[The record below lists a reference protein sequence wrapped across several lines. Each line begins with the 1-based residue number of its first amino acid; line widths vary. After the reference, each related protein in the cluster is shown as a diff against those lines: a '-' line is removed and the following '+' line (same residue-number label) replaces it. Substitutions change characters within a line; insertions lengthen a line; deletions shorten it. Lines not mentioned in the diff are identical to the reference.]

1 MLSFSRVTWIILVVV
16 AAHAVTAAEPIKIA
30 QIKNDYAANN
40 QHEVPLVAW
49 TEGGGAPGVKFL
61 LFANGDVLVP
71 NARAKSRLGKGRLGP
86 ETVRAVVA
94 KLEAQD
100 KFWALSSRYA
110 DPNGLIVEGPET
122 TISLRLPRKRSITVS
137 LDAAVT
143 SGESTQLPPRA
154 FRQCMKLLKTF
165 IPAHTTPWD
174 PGYVEIG
181 WSDYSYAP
189 ER

>member
-1 MLSFSRVTWIILVVV
+1 MDRGRWCAWRKIS
-16 AAHAVTAAEPIKIA
+16 AVRKRR
-30 QIKNDYAANN
+30 
-40 QHEVPLVAW
+40 
-49 TEGGGAPGVKFL
+49 
-61 LFANGDVLVP
+61 
-71 NARAKSRLGKGRLGP
+71 RACAKRSCKSRLGKGRLGP

-165 IPAHTTPWD
+165 IPAHTT
-174 PGYVEIG
+174 
-181 WSDYSYAP
+181 
-189 ER
+189 